1 MNKLLC
7 LCLVLLCQFAS
18 AENSGKRLLY
28 WQMRQNSLRQEING
42 FKDSDIYPFVG
53 DLLVNSL
60 NHSENMIK
68 IITAG
73 SSDEIDVG
81 EYIESYCRQSFDSVF
96 LKKIG
101 AGHSTASWNDKVKL
115 YLISGIN
122 SISDLN
128 FGYHSDFY
136 SAKLI
141 EKLIDDKL
149 KRRILSEFF
158 ILSMIDNYDVLYSKF
173 KNSAFSDMKHAA
185 DETNGG
191 KISVSIIRSEADRK
205 VREFD
210 IEARLEI
217 SKKTFDSAIL
227 VKEVNYLVQKRLG
240 LIKDASVFLK
250 YINDAD
256 SLERGDY
263 YLERNVEL
271 ENALFSVL
279 SEKLYSAEI
288 KKQPSIK
295 ADGGITYSADADYVK
310 YVSEIDRLRKEN
322 VSSEIFKKS
331 AVDLS
336 GKYFSSETSIYK
348 KNAAD
353 DYAKLSFLFMEWKN
367 KIKLCRSREAER
379 YLMRE
384 EPLRKYI
391 LFINEKEFS
400 AASLDS
406 LSEGS
411 KIYTANKVKLRKA
424 QDAFRSFFS
433 VDKTDREFMT
443 PSDYEKISAAAA
455 EFSIFMKKMQT
466 ITVAKNNVKKI
477 NKSKFPYAEAEIS
490 ALSSMIESEMKRYRE
505 MRYSFDMINEYSAVF
520 AGYEESAKSGITS
533 DELKDFYEKK
543 SLLPYVKDYD
553 QKKINTENRARDY
566 IAKMLVDDNARIK
579 QLSDYYARVG
589 LCSRINYDSELKSL
603 FNQAHVSKIGVFPVT
618 VKNIAETDRK
628 VSAYIMKIIERKRW
642 ERGSTEVSPDS
653 EIDLPE
659 FGISVMVPS
668 GWERREGDVESI
680 PFTNNSDGS
689 EFLIS
694 CIEDDQKS
702 ASSVFDTWSEKRRLR
717 LVKSSGGKY
726 QGKEFISRVY
736 ETKSKKVVL
745 AYCADFNEKKIIVSG
760 EIKKEK
766 YQYFAPRIDSLF
778 KSVKEK

>member
-7 LCLVLLCQFAS
+7 FCLVLLCQFAI

-28 WQMRQNSLRQEING
+28 WQMRQNSLRQEISG

-53 DLLVNSL
+53 DILSNSL
-60 NHSENMIK
+60 KHSDNMIQ
-68 IITAG
+68 IISAG
-73 SSDEIDVG
+73 SSDEIETG
-81 EYIESYCRQSFDSVF
+81 EYIESYCRRSFDSVF

-101 AGHSTASWNDKVKL
+101 AGHSSASWDDKIKL

-122 SISDLN
+122 SISDSN

-136 SAKLI
+136 SAKLV
-141 EKLIDDKL
+141 EKLIDDRL
-149 KRRILSEFF
+149 KRQMISELF
-158 ILSMIDNYDVLYSKF
+158 ILIMIDNYDALYSQF
-173 KNSAFSDMKHAA
+173 KNSAFSDIKHAA

-191 KISVSIIRSEADRK
+191 KFSVNIIRAETDRK

-217 SKKTFDSAIL
+217 SKKSFDSAVL
-227 VKEVNYLVQKRLG
+227 VKEVNYLAKKRPG

-263 YLERNVEL
+263 YLEKAVEL
-271 ENALFSVL
+271 ENKLFSVL
-279 SEKLYSAEI
+279 PEKLYSVEI
-288 KKQPSIK
+288 KKQTSIK
-295 ADGGITYSADADYVK
+295 ADGGITYNADSDYVK
-310 YVSEIDRLRKEN
+310 YVSEIDRLRKDN
-322 VSSEIFKKS
+322 TSSEKFKKS
-331 AVDLS
+331 ADGLS
-336 GKYFSSETSIYK
+336 GEYFSSETSIYK
-348 KNAAD
+348 KSAAD
-353 DYAKLSFLFMEWKN
+353 EYARLSFLFLEWKD
-367 KIKLCRSREAER
+367 KVKLCRARETEQ

-384 EPLRKYI
+384 EPVRKYI
-391 LFINEKEFS
+391 SFIYEKELS

-411 KIYTANKVKLRKA
+411 KIYTANKVKIRKA
-424 QDAFRSFFS
+424 QDVFRSFFS
-433 VDKTDREFMT
+433 VEKADREYMA

-455 EFSIFMKKMQT
+455 EFILFMKKMQT
-466 ITVAKNNVKKI
+466 IAVVKSNVKKI
-477 NKSKFPYAEAEIS
+477 NKNEFPYAEAEIS

-505 MRYSFDMINEYSAVF
+505 MRYSYDMINEYSAVF
-520 AGYEESAKSGITS
+520 AGFEESAKSGITS

-566 IAKMLVDDNARIK
+566 IAKMLTDDNARIK
-579 QLSDYYARVG
+579 QLSDYYARMG

-618 VKNIAETDRK
+618 VKNIAETDKK

-642 ERGSTEVSPDS
+642 ERGSTEVLTDS

-659 FGISVMVPS
+659 FGISLMIPS
-668 GWERREGDVESI
+668 GWERSEGDTESI
-680 PFTNNSDGS
+680 PFTNNTDGS

-694 CIEDDQKS
+694 CIEETQKS
-702 ASSVFDTWSEKRRLR
+702 ASSVFDTWSEKHRLR

-726 QGKEFISRVY
+726 SGKEFLSRVY
-736 ETKSKKVVL
+736 ESKGKKAVL
-745 AYCADFNEKKIIVSG
+745 AYCADYNGKKIIVSG

>member
-1 MNKLLC
+1 
-7 LCLVLLCQFAS
+7 
-18 AENSGKRLLY
+18 
-28 WQMRQNSLRQEING
+28 
-42 FKDSDIYPFVG
+42 
-53 DLLVNSL
+53 
-60 NHSENMIK
+60 
-68 IITAG
+68 
-73 SSDEIDVG
+73 
-81 EYIESYCRQSFDSVF
+81 
-96 LKKIG
+96 
-101 AGHSTASWNDKVKL
+101 
-115 YLISGIN
+115 
-122 SISDLN
+122 
-128 FGYHSDFY
+128 
-136 SAKLI
+136 
-141 EKLIDDKL
+141 
-149 KRRILSEFF
+149 
-158 ILSMIDNYDVLYSKF
+158 
-173 KNSAFSDMKHAA
+173 
-185 DETNGG
+185 
-191 KISVSIIRSEADRK
+191 
-205 VREFD
+205 
-210 IEARLEI
+210 
-217 SKKTFDSAIL
+217 
-227 VKEVNYLVQKRLG
+227 
-240 LIKDASVFLK
+240 
-250 YINDAD
+250 
-256 SLERGDY
+256 
-263 YLERNVEL
+263 
-271 ENALFSVL
+271 
-279 SEKLYSAEI
+279 
-288 KKQPSIK
+288 
-295 ADGGITYSADADYVK
+295 
-310 YVSEIDRLRKEN
+310 
-322 VSSEIFKKS
+322 
-331 AVDLS
+331 
-336 GKYFSSETSIYK
+336 KYFSSETSIYK

-384 EPLRKYI
+384 EPVRKYI